1 MTIKR
6 LLTGAV
12 ALPLLILFILKASV
26 FVFSCFVS
34 FVALL
39 GLSEFYR
46 MALPG
51 RTTVGNVASLSGALA
66 VFLFASPESL
76 QCFLPLPAG
85 NGVLFALT
93 VLFLTAAIFF
103 LFSIKE
109 IRQSAAEMA
118 LVWSG
123 FAYVPLLLSHL
134 VLLRAL
140 PSGIEWVFLML
151 LIVMSGD
158 TAAYYVGSSLGKRK
172 LYPAVSPNKSI
183 EGALGG
189 LCGSLAGT
197 LIAKFTFFPGLS
209 GLDCVVTALVVGALG
224 QMGDLFESLL
234 KRSFGVKDSGVI
246 IPGHGGI
253 LDRLDSILFAA
264 PALYYY
270 AYLVV
275 MAR

>member
-1 MTIKR
+1 M
-6 LLTGAV
+6 
-12 ALPLLILFILKASV
+12 LILFILKASV
-26 FVFSCFVS
+26 FSFACFVS
-34 FVALL
+34 LVALL
-39 GLSEFYR
+39 GLREFYR

-51 RTTVGNVASLSGALA
+51 RVLAGRVASLSGAFA
-66 VFLFASPESL
+66 VFVFARPDSL
-76 QCFLPLPAG
+76 QRFLPLPAG
-85 NGVLFALT
+85 SGVQFALT
-93 VLFLTAAIFF
+93 ALFLAVAIFF
-103 LFSIKE
+103 LFSIRD
-109 IRQSAAEMA
+109 IRQSAADAA
-118 LVWSG
+118 LFWAG

-140 PSGIEWVFLML
+140 THGIEWVFLML

-158 TAAYYVGSSLGKRK
+158 TAAYYVGSSLGRRK
-172 LYPAVSPNKSI
+172 LYPVVSPNKSI

-197 LIAKFTFFPGLS
+197 LIAKLTFFPGLTIV
-209 GLDCVVTALVVGALG
+209 DCVVTALFVGALG
-224 QMGDLFESLL
+224 QVGDLFESLL
-234 KRSFGVKDSGVI
+234 KRSFGVKDSGGI

-270 AYLVV
+270 ACLVV

>member
-1 MTIKR
+1 
-6 LLTGAV
+6 
-12 ALPLLILFILKASV
+12 
-26 FVFSCFVS
+26 
-34 FVALL
+34 
-39 GLSEFYR
+39 

-51 RTTVGNVASLSGALA
+51 RKVVGQVASLSGALFTFVLA
-66 VFLFASPESL
+66 NPGSFERFV
-76 QCFLPLPAG
+76 PLPGA
-85 NGVLFALT
+85 NGVLVFSFT
-93 VLFLTAAIFF
+93 VAFIVVAIFS
-103 LFSIKE
+103 LFSIRD

-118 LVWSG
+118 LLWSG
-123 FAYVPLLLSHL
+123 IAYVPLLLSHL

-140 PSGIEWVFLML
+140 PSGVEWVFLML

-158 TAAYYVGSSLGKRK
+158 TAAYYVGSNLGRRK
-172 LYPAVSPNKSI
+172 LYPIVSPNKSI

-197 LIAKFTFFPGLS
+197 FAAKFTFFPTLTVV
-209 GLDCVVTALVVGALG
+209 DCVVTALAVGAIG
-224 QMGDLFESLL
+224 QIGDLFESLL

-270 AYLVV
+270 ASLIVTV
-275 MAR
+275 R